1 MTDDLHR
8 QFGVEGN
15 NETWRL
21 LDAGPP
27 GPDASAEERE
37 RFLYRAYSSAYHWM
51 ETPSTTPANRARGEH
66 LIARAA
72 IAVGQSEV
80 ALRHAERCLELCRDN
95 PNVIEDWDVA
105 FAEEAIARAHAAA
118 GNMPSAGEH
127 QKIAADLGAAIAD
140 DDDREVFLAELAS
153 EPWFGL
159 QSLES

>member
-27 GPDASAEERE
+27 GPEASAEERE

-51 ETPSTTPANRARGEH
+51 ETPSATPANRARGEH

-72 IAVGQSEV
+72 IAVGQPGL
-80 ALRHAERCLELCRDN
+80 ALRHAERCLELCLENSDA
-95 PNVIEDWDVA
+95 IKDWDVA

-118 GNMPSAGEH
+118 DDMASATEH
-127 QKIAADLGAAIAD
+127 HKSASDLGCAIAD
-140 DDDREVFLAELAS
+140 DDDREVFLAELAR

-159 QSLES
+159 SPE

>member
-27 GPDASAEERE
+27 GPEASAEERE

-51 ETPSTTPANRARGEH
+51 ETPTATAATRARGEH

-72 IAVGQSEV
+72 IAIGQAEL
-80 ALRHAERCLELCRDN
+80 ALGHAERCLELCREN
-95 PNVIEDWDVA
+95 PDATEDWDEA
-105 FAEEAIARAHAAA
+105 FAEEAIARAHSAAGHMSAAA
-118 GNMPSAGEH
+118 DHH
-127 QKIAADLGAAIAD
+127 QIATSLGAAIAND
-140 DDDREVFLAELAS
+140 EDREVFLAELAR
-153 EPWFGL
+153 EPWFE
-159 QSLES
+159 LEL

>member
-8 QFGVEGN
+8 QFGVDGN

-21 LDAGPP
+21 LDAGLP

-51 ETPSTTPANRARGEH
+51 ETPTATAATRARAEH

-72 IAVGQSEV
+72 IAIGQAEQ
-80 ALRHAERCLELCRDN
+80 ALGHAERCLELCREN
-95 PNVIEDWDVA
+95 PDVTEDWDEA
-105 FAEEAIARAHAAA
+105 FAEEAIARARAAA
-118 GNMPSAGEH
+118 GDMSSAADH
-127 QKIAADLGAAIAD
+127 HKIATDLGAAIAD
-140 DDDREVFLAELAS
+140 DEDREVFLTELAR

-159 QSLES
+159 EL